1 MMRFRND
8 GSQSPPV
15 VAHTISANGWVIA
28 PATRLILSLLI
39 SPVGSRMPLNGKKA
53 FLYTAYELLCQF
65 NRIPLSAPLSNQAV
79 SPAAARVSSVSQKS
93 IMESPLILNP
103 RTPSHL

>member
-39 SPVGSRMPLNGKKA
+39 SPVGSRMLLPNNVFFMLPSNNFLVPKWCPTLQNHNMRTCGKK
-53 FLYTAYELLCQF
+53 
-65 NRIPLSAPLSNQAV
+65 
-79 SPAAARVSSVSQKS
+79 
-93 IMESPLILNP
+93 
-103 RTPSHL
+103 

>member
-39 SPVGSRMPLNGKKA
+39 SPVGSRMPNLTKSQYEDVREEIKSSA
-53 FLYTAYELLCQF
+53 KPLYF
-65 NRIPLSAPLSNQAV
+65 NRFC
-79 SPAAARVSSVSQKS
+79 QKW
-93 IMESPLILNP
+93 
-103 RTPSHL
+103 